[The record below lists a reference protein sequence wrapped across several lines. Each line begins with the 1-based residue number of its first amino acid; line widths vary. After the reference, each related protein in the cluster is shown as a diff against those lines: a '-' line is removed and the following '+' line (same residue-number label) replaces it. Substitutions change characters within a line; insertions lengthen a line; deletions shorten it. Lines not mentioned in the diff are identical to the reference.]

1 MWQAAVDTV
10 ARLPVA
16 AALLSLVAG
25 GLVALAVFGPR
36 HQPAVR
42 AASASL
48 PPRPPPRPPQSPPPP
63 GPAGACGRALLF
75 AAHAIGAAVRAVLVT
90 APVHALLLVVRTLY
104 WLCLISVAVLIALKI
119 DRGDVP
125 EILSGAMAVAAR
137 ARAATQ

>member
-1 MWQAAVDTV
+1 MWQATVDTV
-10 ARLPVA
+10 ATLPVA
-16 AALLSLVAG
+16 AALLSLLAG

-48 PPRPPPRPPQSPPPP
+48 PPRPPPRPPQPPLP
-63 GPAGACGRALLF
+63 GPAGACSRALLF
-75 AAHAIGAAVRAVLVT
+75 TAHAIGAAVRAVLVT

-137 ARAATQ
+137 ARVATQ